1 MSPKRIFES
10 VGPSSLE
17 FDRRSFRCRH
27 TLLGHPALE
36 LENLAGVVQRLPED
50 NVFFSSGLL
59 PKDADFDRAH
69 VDYRT
74 GLSLKD
80 TVENMMTSNSYIML
94 RAPEQDPSFHDLFRL
109 LLAEVEGL
117 MRAQGV
123 GTTAVDPMLYLFIAS
138 PGSVTPFHLDRYSTL
153 LMQFRGTKEVHISPA
168 WDEQVVP
175 AADLESF
182 VARSGSKVNY
192 RETFDTTAI
201 RYAFGPGDA
210 LHIPFVAPHYVK
222 NGNDDVSVSLSII
235 FNTRETARH
244 LRALRTNHLLR
255 SRLGPLGYRPTP
267 VNRFLPLDHVKSNVE
282 RVVRRASR
290 FLPA

>member
-1 MSPKRIFES
+1 MKRIFES
-10 VGPSSLE
+10 VGSPLQ
-17 FDRRSFRCRH
+17 FDRESFRCRH

-36 LENLAGVVQRLPED
+36 LENLAGVVQRLPSE

-69 VDYRT
+69 VDHRT

-80 TVENMMTSNSYIML
+80 TVENMMTSRSYIML
-94 RAPEQDPSFHDLFRL
+94 RAPEQDPSFHDLYRA
-109 LLAEVEGL
+109 LLAEVEDL

-123 GTTAVDPMLYLFIAS
+123 GTRAVDPMLYLFIAS

-153 LMQFRGTKEVHISPA
+153 LMQFRGTKAVHISKA
-168 WDEQVVP
+168 WDEEVVP
-175 AADLESF
+175 APDLEAF

-192 RETFDTTAI
+192 RETFDATAT
-201 RYAFGPGDA
+201 RYTFGPGDA

-222 NGNDDVSVSLSII
+222 NGPEDVSVSLSII

-244 LRALRTNHLLR
+244 LRALRANHALR
-255 SRLGPLGYRPTP
+255 KRLGPLGYRPTP
-267 VNRFLPLDHVKSNVE
+267 VNRFLPLDHVKSGVE
-282 RVVRRASR
+282 RVVRRAR
-290 FLPA
+290 GLLPV

>member
-10 VGPSSLE
+10 VGPSPLA
-17 FDRRSFRCRH
+17 FDRQSFRCRH

-36 LENLAGVVQRLPED
+36 LENLAGVVQRLPAD

-94 RAPEQDPSFHDLFRL
+94 RAPEQDPSFQGLFRM
-109 LLAEVEGL
+109 LLAEVEDL

-153 LMQFRGTKEVHISPA
+153 LMQFRGTKEVHVSPA

-182 VARSGSKVNY
+182 VVRSGSKVNY
-192 RETFDTTAI
+192 RETFDTTAT

-222 NGNDDVSVSLSII
+222 NGSDDVSVSLSII

-255 SRLGPLGYRPTP
+255 SRLGPLGYQPTP

-282 RVVRRASR
+282 RVVRRAR
-290 FLPA
+290 RLLPV

>member
-1 MSPKRIFES
+1 MSEKRIFEAAE
-10 VGPSSLE
+10 GPLV
-17 FDRRSFRCRH
+17 FDRQSYRCRH

-36 LENLAGVVQRLPED
+36 LENLARVVQQLPTD

-94 RAPEQDPSFHDLFRL
+94 RAPEQDASFQPLFREL
-109 LLAEVEGL
+109 RAEVEGL

-123 GTTAVDPMLYLFIAS
+123 GERAVDPMLYLFIAS
-138 PGSVTPFHLDRYSTL
+138 PNSVTPFHIDRYSTL
-153 LMQFRGTKEVHISPA
+153 LMQFRGRKAVHISPA
-168 WDEQVVP
+168 WDEQVV
-175 AADLESF
+175 AAPDVESF
-182 VARSGSKVNY
+182 VVRSGVRVPY
-192 RETFDTTAI
+192 RETFDATAT
-201 RYAFGPGDA
+201 RYEFGPGDA

-222 NGNDDVSVSLSII
+222 NGADDVSVSLSII

-244 LRALRTNHLLR
+244 LRALHTNHVLR
-255 SRLGPLGYRPTP
+255 SRLGRLGYRPTP
-267 VNRFLPLDHVKSNVE
+267 VNRSLPLDHVKSGVN
-282 RVVRRASR
+282 RVLKGARRV
-290 FLPA
+290 LPA

>member
-1 MSPKRIFES
+1 MSEKRIFEA
-10 VGPSSLE
+10 VDAPLV
-17 FDRRSFRCRH
+17 FDRQSYRCRH

-36 LENLAGVVQRLPED
+36 LENLARVVQQLPAD

-94 RAPEQDPSFHDLFRL
+94 RAPEQDASFQPLFQELR
-109 LLAEVEGL
+109 AEVESL

-123 GTTAVDPMLYLFIAS
+123 GERAVDPMLYLFIAS
-138 PGSVTPFHLDRYSTL
+138 PNSVTPFHIDRYSTL
-153 LMQFRGTKEVHISPA
+153 LMQFRGRKAVHISPA
-168 WDEQVVP
+168 WDEQVV
-175 AADLESF
+175 AAPDVESF
-182 VARSGSKVNY
+182 VVRSGVRVPY
-192 RETFDTTAI
+192 RETFDATAT
-201 RYAFGPGDA
+201 RYEFGPGDA

-222 NGNDDVSVSLSII
+222 NGADDVSVSLSII

-244 LRALRTNHLLR
+244 LRALHTNHVLR
-255 SRLGPLGYRPTP
+255 SRLGRLGYAPTP
-267 VNRFLPLDHVKSNVE
+267 INRSVPLDHVKSGVN
-282 RVVRRASR
+282 RVLKGARRV
-290 FLPA
+290 LPA